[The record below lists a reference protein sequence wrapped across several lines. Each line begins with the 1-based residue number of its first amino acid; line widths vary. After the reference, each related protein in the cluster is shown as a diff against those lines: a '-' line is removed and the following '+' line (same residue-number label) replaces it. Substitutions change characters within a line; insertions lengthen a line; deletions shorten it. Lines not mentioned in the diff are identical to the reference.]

1 MSDHKRILVDA
12 PSEMIVLAA
21 RHLDATEGP
30 VRVGSAVTT
39 TTRSAITTVLGYI
52 AKAHNSSRDTAGQ
65 DHSEEAQP
73 MSGPSPAAEA
83 LLAAFDELQL
93 AEMLAAASARVRRVR
108 ELHRDEYGSCS
119 ECTHVMPVQY
129 PCPTICAL
137 DGQTS

>member
-1 MSDHKRILVDA
+1 MTAYGDLSA
-12 PSEMIVLAA
+12 P
-21 RHLDATEGP
+21 
-30 VRVGSAVTT
+30 
-39 TTRSAITTVLGYI
+39 
-52 AKAHNSSRDTAGQ
+52 
-65 DHSEEAQP
+65 AQ
-73 MSGPSPAAEA
+73 A

-137 DGQTS
+137 DQPKEPTP